1 MQVRTAK
8 IKIKQRDLEDTA
20 AAETLE
26 TAYDTNPK
34 SAFPY
39 CLNAFFRRKEWPY
52 ELDQIEFSSNTDKRK
67 HLSRLDANKLEPFLR
82 EWLKIILDSKTYED
96 RRPDIKQI
104 LESED

>member
-39 CLNAFFRRKEWPY
+39 SLNAFFRRKEWPY
-52 ELDQIEFSSNTDKRK
+52 ELDQIEFGSNTDKRK
-67 HLSRLDANKLEPFLR
+67 HLSRLDANKLERFCASG
-82 EWLKIILDSKTYED
+82 SKLSSIRKPMRTD
-96 RRPDIKQI
+96 A
-104 LESED
+104 LT